1 MVEVYRNLH
10 YPNRTW
16 SVKSGRTKR
25 VIARRELVL
34 IKDATLVVR
43 ESGRQR
49 VIKEKRKNVHA
60 AVVGTWVRDKE
71 TIAQILISAEILKK
85 QNQMKHVTYDPY
97 KHPLFIETATLLPVV
112 VADWVLLDSEGLW
125 VIE

>member
-25 VIARRELVL
+25 VVARREFVL

-60 AVVGTWVRDKE
+60 AVVGTWVRDKKIIE
-71 TIAQILISAEILKK
+71 RILKK
-85 QNQMKHVTYDPY
+85 KSRMKHVTYNPY
-97 KHPLFIETATLLPVV
+97 EHNLFTETETLSPVA
-112 VADWVLLDSEGLW
+112 VAGWALLDSEGLW

>member
-1 MVEVYRNLH
+1 MVEVYRNLR

-16 SVKSGRTKR
+16 SVKSARTKR

-49 VIKEKRKNVHA
+49 VIKERRKNVHA
-60 AVVGTWVRDKE
+60 AIVGTWTRDKK
-71 TIAQILISAEILKK
+71 IIKRILKK
-85 QNQMKHVTYDPY
+85 KNQMKHVTYNPY
-97 KHPLFIETATLLPVV
+97 EYNLFTETTTLLPVV
-112 VADWVLLDSEGLW
+112 VAGWALLDSEGLW

>member
-16 SVKSGRTKR
+16 SVKSKRTKR

-60 AVVGTWVRDKE
+60 AVAGTWVRDKE
-71 TIAQILISAEILKK
+71 IIAELLKK
-85 QNQMKHVTYDPY
+85 KKQMKHVTYNPY
-97 KHPLFIETATLLPVV
+97 EHSLFTETKTLLPVV
-112 VADWVLLDSEGLW
+112 VANWALLDSEGLW